1 MIPVGA
7 ARAGTAEVAR
17 ITPLHAWTSGRLG
30 LPPGAPL
37 RPALE
42 ARQLELLR
50 ETVAWAARR
59 SPFYRRRLAGLPDGW
74 PDSLADLPAL
84 PFTSGQALR
93 ERGEELVC
101 VSQDELARVVT
112 LRSSG
117 TTGSPKRLWFTAE
130 DLAATQEFFGQGMS
144 TLVEP
149 GDRVLILLPGPL
161 PGSVGALLAEAL
173 ARRGVEPI
181 PHGFVRDLPATV
193 EVLRRCRPTSAVGA
207 PAQLLGLLRCAA
219 AAGVGRG
226 LRTALLTTDHVP
238 RAVLRALRE
247 EHGCAPFEHYG
258 MTELGLGGAVD
269 CRAHAGCHL
278 RELELLCEVID
289 PASGEPLLE
298 GRPGELVFTTLGRR
312 GMPLLRYRTGDRSR
326 LLPGP
331 CPCGSSLR
339 RLAPVRGRLGALELE
354 AGGLS
359 LGLPDLD
366 EVLYAVPSLLD
377 FSAAA
382 GVLGGRPALRITALA
397 VPGRE
402 PGLRAA
408 VELALDQVPGLRSVT
423 IEVEIRPAPPDP
435 WPSPGKRV
443 LLPL

>member
-1 MIPVGA
+1 V
-7 ARAGTAEVAR
+7 
-17 ITPLHAWTSGRLG
+17 ITPLDGWTAARLG

-42 ARQLELLR
+42 AHQLARLR
-50 ETVAWAARR
+50 ETVAWATRR
-59 SPFYRRRLAGLPDGW
+59 SPLYRRRLGRLPDGW
-74 PDSLADLPAL
+74 PGSLGDLAAL
-84 PFTSGQALR
+84 PFTSAQELR

-117 TTGSPKRLWFTAE
+117 TTGTPKRLWFTAE
-130 DLAATQEFFGQGMS
+130 DQAATLDFFGQGMS

-161 PGSVGALLAEAL
+161 AGSVGALLAEAL

-181 PHGFVRDLPATV
+181 RHGFVRDLPAAI

-219 AAGVGRG
+219 AAGVEPG

-247 EHGCAPFEHYG
+247 EHGCEPFEHYG

-269 CRAHAGCHL
+269 CRAHQGCHL
-278 RELELLCEVID
+278 RELDLLCEVVEPSTGTPV
-289 PASGEPLLE
+289 PAGS
-298 GRPGELVFTTLGRR
+298 PGELVFTTLGRR

-331 CPCGSSLR
+331 CPCGSLLG
-339 RLAPVRGRLGALELE
+339 RLAPVRGRIGERALELE
-354 AGGLS
+354 GQRLA
-359 LGLPDLD
+359 LPDLD
-366 EVLYAVPSLLD
+366 EALFALPSLLD
-377 FSAAA
+377 FTAAA
-382 GVLGGRPALRITALA
+382 GVRCGRPALQLGILA
-397 VPGRE
+397 VPGRDRGLGAAVE
-402 PGLRAA
+402 VALDQLPGLRARQAEIA
-408 VELALDQVPGLRSVT
+408 VEVL
-423 IEVEIRPAPPDP
+423 PAPPDP
-435 WPSPGKRV
+435 WPSPGKRL